1 MISQFDIRLDW
12 ARMLHPNC
20 RHLAFR
26 RVDGEA
32 LPFIPGQFMQ
42 IHFEHEGEMKRRSYS
57 IATVP
62 CDPAHPDEP
71 EKFDS
76 IEMAVSYVE
85 GGLATNLLSEM
96 QPGDQL
102 RASGPVGRFVLG
114 DERPARYVLVATG
127 TGVVPYRTMLPEI
140 ARRIRDR
147 GTEFVLLFGVRTPE
161 ELLYGEEFEQFE
173 HDHPGFH
180 FYPVYSR
187 VKQQQLK
194 GNERAGYV
202 QHCFGEFEPDPERDL
217 FFLCGNPDMIDQ
229 SVADLQERGFGT
241 RQIRREKYLAGR

>member
-1 MISQFDIRLDW
+1 MISHFDIRLDW
-12 ARMLHPNC
+12 ARMLHPSC

-26 RVDGEA
+26 RTDGEE

-42 IHFEHEGEMKRRSYS
+42 LHFEHEGEKKRRSYS

-62 CDPAHPDEP
+62 CDPSKPDEP
-71 EKFDS
+71 ERFDS
-76 IEMAVSYVE
+76 IEMAVSYVD
-85 GGLATNLLSEM
+85 GGAATQLLSTME
-96 QPGDQL
+96 PGDEV

-114 DERPARYVLVATG
+114 DERPQRYVLVATG

-147 GTEFVLLFGVRTPE
+147 GTRFTLLFGVRTPE
-161 ELLYGEEFEQFE
+161 ELLYGDEFERFE
-173 HDHPGFH
+173 NEHPGFD

-187 VKQQQLK
+187 VKRQHLV

-202 QHCFGEFEPDPERDL
+202 QRCFGEMDPDPGRDI
-217 FFLCGNPDMIDQ
+217 FYLCGNPNMIDE
-229 SVADLQERGFGT
+229 AAAELQERGFGT

>member
-12 ARMLHPNC
+12 ARMLHPKC

-62 CDPAHPDEP
+62 CDPSNPDEP
-71 EKFDS
+71 ERFDA

-85 GGLATNLLSEM
+85 GGAATNLLSGME
-96 QPGDQL
+96 PGDEL

-114 DERPARYVLVATG
+114 DERPRRYVLVATG

-140 ARRIRDR
+140 ARRIRDL
-147 GTEFVLLFGVRTPE
+147 GTRFVLLFGVRTPE
-161 ELLYGEEFEQFE
+161 ELLYGEEFERFE
-173 HDHPGFH
+173 NEHPGFDFH
-180 FYPVYSR
+180 PVYSR
-187 VKQQQLK
+187 VKRQHLK
-194 GNERAGYV
+194 GNERAGHV
-202 QHCFGEFEPDPERDL
+202 QDCFDEIEPDPENDL
-217 FFLCGNPDMIDQ
+217 VFLCGNPDMIDE

-241 RQIRREKYLAGR
+241 RQLRREKYLAGR

>member
-1 MISQFDIRLDW
+1 MINQFDMRLEW
-12 ARMLHPNC
+12 ARMLHPGC

-26 RVDGEA
+26 RTDGEA
-32 LPFIPGQFMQ
+32 LPFIPGQFIQ

-57 IATVP
+57 IATLP
-62 CDPAHPDEP
+62 SDPAQPDAP
-71 EKFDS
+71 EHFDN

-85 GGLATNLLSEM
+85 GGAATRLLSGME
-96 QPGDQL
+96 PGDEIK
-102 RASGPVGRFVLG
+102 ASGPVGRFVLG

-147 GTEFVLLFGVRTPE
+147 GTEVVLLFGVRTPE

-180 FYPVYSR
+180 FHPCYSR
-187 VKQQQLK
+187 IKRQHLK

-202 QHCFGEFEPDPERDL
+202 QRCFGELNPDPERDQ
-217 FFLCGNPDMIDQ
+217 FFLCGNPGMIDEA
-229 SVADLQERGFGT
+229 VAELGEHGFGP

>member
-26 RVDGEA
+26 RTDGEE

-42 IHFEHEGEMKRRSYS
+42 IHFEHEGETKRRSYS

-71 EKFDS
+71 ERFDT

-85 GGLATNLLSEM
+85 GGAATQLLSGLE
-96 QPGDQL
+96 PGEEI

-114 DERPARYVLVATG
+114 DDHPERYVLVGTG

-147 GTEFVLLFGVRTPE
+147 GAQFVLLFGVRTPE
-161 ELLYGEEFEQFE
+161 ELLYGDEFEKFE
-173 HDHPGFH
+173 HDHPGFE

-187 VKQQQLK
+187 VKRQHLT

-202 QHCFGEFEPDPERDL
+202 QRCFGELKPDPERDL
-217 FFLCGNPDMIDQ
+217 FYLCGNPDMIDE
-229 SVADLQERGFGT
+229 ATAELKERGFGT